1 MKLQDKFPFD
11 EAIVGL
17 NDIYST
23 IGDRSHY
30 INSES
35 IQTPQKI
42 ITKGRHY
49 LIASTPPHGTEAIVH
64 RVKLLDAFYNN
75 DYVYLFV
82 INMDTDRVYIIDICV
97 SCPEK
102 ESKWVLFELEDQ
114 RKLRDYLAKISFCAK
129 S

>member
-17 NDIYST
+17 NNIYSNV
-23 IGDRSHY
+23 GDRSHY

-35 IQTPQKI
+35 IQTPKKTL
-42 ITKGRHY
+42 TKGKHY
-49 LIASTPPHGTEAIVH
+49 LIVSPPPQGAEAIVH

-82 INMDTDRVYIIDICV
+82 INMDTERVYIIDICV

-102 ESKWVLFELEDQ
+102 ESKWVVFELEDQ
-114 RKLRDYLAKISFCAK
+114 RKLRDYLAVK
-129 S
+129 SYCEKC

>member
-11 EAIVGL
+11 KTIVGL
-17 NDIYST
+17 NNIYCAV
-23 IGDRSHY
+23 GDHSHY

-35 IQTPQKI
+35 IQTPKKI
-42 ITKGRHY
+42 ISKGKHY
-49 LIASTPPHGTEAIVH
+49 LIASTPSQGTEAIVY

-82 INMDTDRVYIIDICV
+82 MNIDTERVYIIDICV

-102 ESKWVLFELEDQ
+102 ESKWVLFELEDK
-114 RKLRDYLAKISFCAK
+114 RKLRDYLAKISYCAK
-129 S
+129 Y